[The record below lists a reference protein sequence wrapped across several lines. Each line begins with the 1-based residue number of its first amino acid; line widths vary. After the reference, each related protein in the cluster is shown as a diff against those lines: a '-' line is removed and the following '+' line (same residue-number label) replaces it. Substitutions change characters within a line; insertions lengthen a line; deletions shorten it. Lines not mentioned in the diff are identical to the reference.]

1 MIKNERQYR
10 ITKSQADKFER
21 ALAQIVSVT
30 PETAKLHPLLV
41 KAQREALTSQLTDLN
56 QQLADYDSLRSGER
70 RVIEL
75 TSFDDLPR
83 ALIQARI
90 ALGLSQKDLAERL
103 GLKEQQLQRYEAT
116 DYASASLDRIKEI
129 IRALGLT
136 VREDVILPNVEL
148 TSAKLFKQLREAGFD
163 RKFVLS
169 KLIPKSLAA
178 QFGNGNTRGSESNVV
193 LGAAA
198 SISRVLGCSIASLFG
213 NVPLQFNKIASG
225 TVRFKVAARANERRL
240 NAYTLYAVYL
250 ALLTLEATSNLVQ
263 KSIPTDP
270 AEFRA
275 EVLRVYGS
283 LSFETV
289 LRYLWSLGVPV
300 LPLKDPGAFHGA
312 CIREDGRNV
321 IVLKQRT
328 PSSAR
333 WLYDSLHESRHAA
346 EKPEQKQYEVI
357 ESHDDASAR
366 RSSDEEKRAGRF
378 AGDVILDGRAEEL
391 AKKCVETANGAIERL
406 KNAVPLVAAREN
418 VPVAA
423 LANYMAFRLSLQGEV
438 WWPTA
443 TNLQGSNDEDPWK
456 LARDMFLRNVNLGSL
471 NETDRNLLQQA
482 LSDI

>member
-10 ITKSQADKFER
+10 ITKSQADKFEQ
-21 ALAQIVSVT
+21 ALAQVAAAT
-30 PETAKLHPLLV
+30 PDTAKLHPLLV
-41 KAQREALTSQLTDLN
+41 KAQREALTSQLADLN
-56 QQLADYDSLRSGER
+56 RQLADYNSLRSGEC
-70 RVIEL
+70 RVLEL

-116 DYASASLDRIKEI
+116 DYASASLDRVKEI
-129 IRALGLT
+129 IKALGLT
-136 VREDVILPNVEL
+136 VREDVILPDVQI

-169 KLIPKSLAA
+169 KLIPKRLAA
-178 QFGNGNTRGSESNVV
+178 QLGNGSAKESESNIV

-213 NVPLQFNKIASG
+213 EAPLQFDKIATG
-225 TVRFKVAARANERRL
+225 TVRYKVAARANERRL

-250 ALLTLEATSNLVQ
+250 ALLTLEATSDLVQ
-263 KSIPTDP
+263 KPIPTDP
-270 AEFRA
+270 TEFRTK
-275 EVLRVYGS
+275 VLSAYGS

-300 LPLKDPGAFHGA
+300 LPLKDPGTFHGA
-312 CIREDGRNV
+312 CIREDGRNI
-321 IVLKQRT
+321 IVLKQQT
-328 PSSAR
+328 SSSAR
-333 WLYDSLHESRHAA
+333 WLYDSLHESRHAG
-346 EKPEQKQYEVI
+346 EKPNQKQYEVI
-357 ESHDDASAR
+357 ESQEPSGAR
-366 RSSDEEKRAGRF
+366 QSSDEEKTAGRF
-378 AGDVILDGRAEEL
+378 AGDVILAGRAEEL
-391 AKKCVETANGAIERL
+391 AKKCVEAADGALERL
-406 KNAVPLVAAREN
+406 KKAVPLVATREK

-423 LANYMAFRLSLQGEV
+423 LANYMAFRLSLQGEN

-443 TNLQGSNDEDPWK
+443 TNLQTSDEDPWQ
-456 LARDMFLRNVNLGSL
+456 LARDIFLKSVNLGSL

-482 LSDI
+482 MSDH